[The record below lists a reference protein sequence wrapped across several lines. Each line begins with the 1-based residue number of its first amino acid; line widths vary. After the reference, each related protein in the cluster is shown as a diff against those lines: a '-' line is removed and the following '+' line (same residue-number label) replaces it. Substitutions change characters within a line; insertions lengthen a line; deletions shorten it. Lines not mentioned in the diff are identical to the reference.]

1 MKRSLIP
8 SLDDLRAFETVARL
22 GSVRAAADELALT
35 HGAVSRRISKLA
47 SDIDAQLFEPLGR
60 GIRLTR
66 DGEVLSKATFAAFE
80 QITEALGEINSSSET
95 GPIVLS
101 CERSVAMRWLIPRLS
116 AFQDKHPEV
125 ELHLS
130 VGGGTLDFQRDR
142 ITLAI
147 RRLDFP
153 IDPNWMVHPLMKE
166 MIGPVMKPNMQVH
179 FINHN
184 YIALGSRTR
193 ENAWQEWFNE
203 NPNTPK
209 PREHRFLDHHFLMVE
224 SAANG
229 LGVAL
234 CPHVLAQDDIKRG
247 RLIAPMGFKEDGSE
261 YGLIYPDTLE
271 INPHI
276 ELVKSWLTEVSDNLD
291 NAQK

>member
-1 MKRSLIP
+1 MKRSTIP
-8 SLDDLRAFETVARL
+8 SLDDLRAFEAVARL
-22 GSVRAAADELALT
+22 GTVRAASEELALT

-47 SDIDAQLFEPLGR
+47 VDIDAQLFEPRGR
-60 GIRLTR
+60 GICLTR
-66 DGEVLSKATFAAFE
+66 DGEILSKATLGAFE
-80 QITEALGEINSSSET
+80 QLSEALSEIRSSPVN

-116 AFQDKHPEV
+116 TFQDRHPEV

-153 IDPNWMVHPLMKE
+153 IDPGWTVQPLMKE
-166 MIGPVMKPNMQVH
+166 TIGPVMKPDMQVH

-193 ENAWQEWFNE
+193 PNAWQDWYKEHPDTPRQRE
-203 NPNTPK
+203 N
-209 PREHRFLDHHFLMVE
+209 RLLDHHFLMVE
-224 SAANG
+224 AAANG

-234 CPHVLAQDDIKRG
+234 CPYALAMDDLKRG
-247 RLIAPMGFKEDGSE
+247 RLIAPMGFFEDGSK
-261 YGLIYPDTLE
+261 YGLIYPTALPMTD
-271 INPHI
+271 HV
-276 ELVKSWLTEVSDNLD
+276 ELVKHWLAEVSNE
-291 NAQK
+291 NI